1 MRWLVLY
8 RCEDADLEADLSPHH
23 LVLIVPGLPFVVPL
37 LLLVLPLLLL
47 LLLQLLLLL
56 LLLGVLYS
64 TVRGVLPLLL
74 PPQAILLKK

>member
-37 LLLVLPLLLL
+37 LLLLLRLL
-47 LLLQLLLLL
+47 LLLLL

>member
-47 LLLQLLLLL
+47 LRLLLLL